1 MNKLSIPY
9 HLLIPAIISGV
20 LLLLTFLTQRR
31 FFEKR
36 KILWLALLTFFSS
49 YTLIT
54 AFSVYDTIDVE
65 LSASKFDLNKNG
77 LYEETE
83 LTEEAKKALAKIS
96 NDTGR
101 NFSIIT
107 GFIFTLILSLF
118 VFISGALLKTAI
130 AKLKK

>member
-1 MNKLSIPY
+1 MNELSIPY
-9 HLLIPAIISGV
+9 HLLIPAIISGI
-20 LLLLTFLTQRR
+20 LLLLTLLTQRR

-49 YTLIT
+49 YTFIT
-54 AFSVYDTIDVE
+54 AFSVYDTIDIE

-107 GFIFTLILSLF
+107 GFIFALSLSLF